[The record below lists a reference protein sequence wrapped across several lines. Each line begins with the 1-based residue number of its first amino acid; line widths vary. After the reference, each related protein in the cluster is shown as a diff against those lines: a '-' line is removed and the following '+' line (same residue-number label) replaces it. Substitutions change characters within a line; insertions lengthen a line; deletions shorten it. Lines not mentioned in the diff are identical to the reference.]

1 MMATRKKGSATFGFT
16 LLEVMLALAILAIV
30 AVTFLQ
36 NQVANLRLVDEAR
49 QISLATLLVREKM
62 AELES
67 TGFPAVGGNSGLG
80 GEGFSP
86 FRWETVVSSTELAV
100 LRKAVVRVLWA
111 DGGRERN
118 LEITAY
124 FVRKDG

>member
-1 MMATRKKGSATFGFT
+1 MMATRKQGFAAFGFT
-16 LLEVMLALAILAIV
+16 LLEVMLALAILAMV

-36 NQVANLRLVDEAR
+36 NQVGNLRLVDESR
-49 QISLATLLVREKM
+49 QISLATLLIREKM

-67 TGFPAVGGNSGLG
+67 TGFPSVGANSGLG
-80 GEGFSP
+80 GEWFSP

-118 LEITAY
+118 LELTAY